1 MLTTAFKTSS
11 QLFKHLTENNKSYR
25 EAVFVACFEVC
36 CREVFYSRSSTLPIG
51 CITLIH
57 FQVRRHEIKGDDC
70 YFQIPTNQCICALL
84 KIFRCKT
91 LENSIYIQVILP
103 NSIDILLGMHE
114 MVKYKLLKIFHFWSG
129 KYEIFIMAIIAAP
142 WILHSHPPTYRKL
155 STHWKKSDFLS
166 VIDA

>member
-11 QLFKHLTENNKSYR
+11 QLFKHLTENNKLYR

-57 FQVRRHEIKGDDC
+57 FQVRRQEIKGDDC
-70 YFQIPTNQCICALL
+70 YFQIPTNQCICALP

-114 MVKYKLLKIFHFWSG
+114 NLRTWLNTSYSRSSIFDPVNMKYL
-129 KYEIFIMAIIAAP
+129 
-142 WILHSHPPTYRKL
+142 
-155 STHWKKSDFLS
+155 
-166 VIDA
+166 